1 MQGYDKVC
9 RIDLA
14 LRGKDPFLP
23 FRIKMSNIV
32 ALEAESQLELVSAQ
46 ADLASRIIELGTA
59 IQAPPEEWLRMVF
72 TKYFPLPP
80 ELVDIL
86 AIGSILPKPQGE
98 EGAAGLGGMGG
109 GGMGG
114 MGGMGGE
121 EEFGGAGPELDL
133 GAAAGG
139 GEAGAAPGGEAGAG
153 AMGGA
158 GGAPAE
164 AWDPDPIRRRRALY
178 EWRKRAAA
186 WHNRY
191 FSLNECVVRYQ
202 RRKGKKLQERGIT
215 EAKRE
220 IVETRKKLFEWA
232 DKTLPA
238 KRESLCREFGRIVR
252 IVDGYTP
259 DFNFVKQFKT
269 YLTEF
274 RGKGEAKSTKFVL
287 EGHYFPDGSNGEKH
301 ELLSIL
307 EVNRGKNGNGN
318 GSREILNS

>member
-1 MQGYDKVC
+1 
-9 RIDLA
+9 
-14 LRGKDPFLP
+14 
-23 FRIKMSNIV
+23 
-32 ALEAESQLELVSAQ
+32 
-46 ADLASRIIELGTA
+46 
-59 IQAPPEEWLRMVF
+59 MVF

-86 AIGSILPKPQGE
+86 AIGSILPKPTGE
-98 EGAAGLGGMGG
+98 EGAGGLGGGMGG

-114 MGGMGGE
+114 MGGE
-121 EEFGGAGPELDL
+121 DEFGGMGPELDL

-139 GEAGAAPGGEAGAG
+139 AGGEMGAGAG
-153 AMGGA
+153 AGA
-158 GGAPAE
+158 GIEPGGGGMGAPAE
-164 AWDPDPIRRRRALY
+164 AWDPDPIRRRKALY

-186 WHNRY
+186 WHRRY
-191 FSLNECVVRYQ
+191 FSLNECVQRYA

-220 IVETRKKLFEWA
+220 IVETRRKLFEWA

-238 KRESLCREFGRIVR
+238 KRESLSLEFGRIVR
-252 IVDGYTP
+252 IVEGYTP
-259 DFNFVKQFKT
+259 DFNFVKQFRS

-287 EGHYFPDGSNGEKH
+287 EGHYFPDGMGPNGDKH
-301 ELLSIL
+301 ELLSVL
-307 EVNRGKNGNGN
+307 EVNRGKRSN